1 MLKHLK
7 RWFASRANAL
17 RWKAIADWADGKGA
31 QFKLIRDGQGFVVEH
46 GEARPRPWRM
56 EWGSSQRGYIEGP
69 ELRLR
74 CELKLSPELQ
84 MMVVSRQLMEQ
95 LESSVFEMY
104 TDTLKTRVD
113 TDTPEEVRWLV
124 MFPKFAGFNTKLLRS
139 RFGAVCMSKDAIAT
153 WLQGPFGTALEQA
166 CESGLLAETTP
177 LVLLTQRGNLYL
189 RMGLAEP
196 DLTVLDALLK
206 LFEVACV
213 EAQRANGKIA
223 EGGWPTTSSIA
234 WQSQPG
240 EEDPISRR

>member
-7 RWFASRANAL
+7 HWFAGRANAL
-17 RWKAIADWADGKGA
+17 RWKAVAEWAEDQGA

-46 GEARPRPWRM
+46 PDARPRAWRM
-56 EWGSSQRGYIEGP
+56 EWGSSQRSYIEGP
-69 ELRLR
+69 ELRIR

-95 LESSVFEMY
+95 LEASVFEMY

-124 MFPKFAGFNTKLLRS
+124 MFPKFAGFNTKLLRN
-139 RFGAVCMSKDAIAT
+139 RFGAVCMSKEAIAT
-153 WLQGPFGTALEQA
+153 WLQGPLGAALEQA
-166 CESGLLAETTP
+166 SETGVLAKEP
-177 LVLLTQRGNLYL
+177 PMLMLTQRGNLYL
-189 RMGLAEP
+189 RFGLDEP
-196 DLTVLDALLK
+196 DIEVIEALLK
-206 LFEVACV
+206 LFEVACA
-213 EAQRANGKIA
+213 EAQRANTKIV

-240 EEDPISRR
+240 EDDPPRR